1 MSLLKRSPDRIHF
14 IGIGGSGMSGLAEV
28 LFNLGYIVTGS
39 DISITS
45 VTERLTSL
53 GIDIQTKHKASNL
66 GTAEMVVVSTAIDEK
81 NPEIV
86 EAKKLMLPVLAR
98 AELLS
103 SLMNMKRGIAV
114 SGTHGK
120 TTTTSI
126 LASIMTEAM
135 LDPTFIIGG
144 VINSFA
150 TNAKLGSGN
159 YLIAEADESD
169 KSFLMLHPSLEIIT
183 NIDADHLGN
192 YEHNMLNLEKA
203 FVDFV
208 KKLPFNGLLIACGDD
223 LVVKKLIPEFTRTV
237 ITYGFE
243 DFNDYMIV
251 DYAAKGL
258 TSEYLLRNQL
268 GNEFKI
274 LLNLPGKHNALN
286 AAAASILALEE
297 GISVLNIQSALE
309 KFSGIGRRMEFLGE
323 IIQDDKKTI
332 VIDDYG
338 HHPTELK
345 CTIDAIRESYPKQ
358 KITMVFQP
366 HRYSRTKDLYKEFV
380 DVLNEV
386 DQLVLLNIYAAGEQK
401 IRGIS
406 AYNLMEDVKKKGLK
420 EVNLAESDLVLFQ
433 NIQEILGRTGGVL
446 LMQGAGDI
454 SNLSGEI
461 LQKFT

>member
-1 MSLLKRSPDRIHF
+1 MSLLKRSPSHIHF

-53 GIDIQTKHKASNL
+53 GIDIQTKHKTSNL

-81 NPEIV
+81 NPEVV

-120 TTTTSI
+120 TTTTSL

-192 YEHNMLNLEKA
+192 YEHDMLNLEKA

-223 LVVKKLIPEFTRTV
+223 LVVKKLIPEFSRTV

-251 DYAAKGL
+251 DYATKGL
-258 TSEYLLRNQL
+258 TSEYLLRNKL

-309 KFSGIGRRMEFLGE
+309 KFSGIGRRMELLGE
-323 IIQDDKKTI
+323 IIQDDKKTM

-345 CTIDAIRESYPKQ
+345 CTIDAIRESFPKQ

-380 DVLNEV
+380 DVLNNV

-401 IRGIS
+401 IRGVS

>member
-1 MSLLKRSPDRIHF
+1 MSLLKRSPDHIHF

-28 LFNLGYIVTGS
+28 LFNLGYTVTGS
-39 DISITS
+39 DISTTL

-53 GIDIQTKHKASNL
+53 GIDIQSMHKASNL
-66 GTAEMVVVSTAIDEK
+66 GAAEMVVVSTAIDEK
-81 NPEIV
+81 NPEVV

-192 YEHNMLNLEKA
+192 YEHDMLNLEKA

-223 LVVKKLIPEFTRTV
+223 PVVKRLIPEFTRTV

-243 DFNDYMIV
+243 DSNDYMII
-251 DYAAKGL
+251 DYASKEL
-258 TSEYLLRNQL
+258 TSEYLLRNKF

-309 KFSGIGRRMEFLGE
+309 KFSGIGRRMELLGE
-323 IIQDDKKTI
+323 IIQDDKKTM

-345 CTIDAIRESYPKQ
+345 CTIDAIRESFPKQ

-380 DVLNEV
+380 DVLNTV

-401 IRGIS
+401 IRGVS

-420 EVNLAESDLVLFQ
+420 EVNLAESDSVLFQ
-433 NIQEILGRTGGVL
+433 NIREIVGRSGGVL

>member
-1 MSLLKRSPDRIHF
+1 MSLLKRSPDHIHF

-28 LFNLGYIVTGS
+28 LFNLGYTVTGS
-39 DISITS
+39 DISTTL

-53 GIDIQTKHKASNL
+53 GIDIQSMHKASNL
-66 GTAEMVVVSTAIDEK
+66 GAAEMVVVSTAIDEK
-81 NPEIV
+81 NPEVV

-192 YEHNMLNLEKA
+192 YEHDMLNLEKA

-223 LVVKKLIPEFTRTV
+223 PVVKRLIPEFTRTV

-243 DFNDYMIV
+243 DSNDYMII
-251 DYAAKGL
+251 DYASKEL
-258 TSEYLLRNQL
+258 TSEFLLRNKL

-309 KFSGIGRRMEFLGE
+309 KFSGIGRRMELLGE
-323 IIQDDKKTI
+323 IIQDDKKTM

-345 CTIDAIRESYPKQ
+345 CTIDAIRESFPKQ

-380 DVLNEV
+380 DVLNTV

-401 IRGIS
+401 IRGVS

-420 EVNLAESDLVLFQ
+420 EVNLAESDSVLFQ
-433 NIQEILGRTGGVL
+433 NIREIVGRSGGVL

>member
-1 MSLLKRSPDRIHF
+1 MSLLKRSPDHIHF

-28 LFNLGYIVTGS
+28 LFNLGYTVTGS
-39 DISITS
+39 DISTTL

-53 GIDIQTKHKASNL
+53 GIDIQSMHKASNL
-66 GTAEMVVVSTAIDEK
+66 GAAEMVVVSTAIDEK
-81 NPEIV
+81 NPEVV

-192 YEHNMLNLEKA
+192 YEHDMLNLEKA

-223 LVVKKLIPEFTRTV
+223 PVVKRLIPEFTRTV

-243 DFNDYMIV
+243 DSNDYMII
-251 DYAAKGL
+251 DYASKEL
-258 TSEYLLRNQL
+258 TSEYLLRNKL

-309 KFSGIGRRMEFLGE
+309 KFSGIGRRMELLGE
-323 IIQDDKKTI
+323 IIQDDKKTM

-345 CTIDAIRESYPKQ
+345 CTIDAIRESFPKQ

-380 DVLNEV
+380 DVLNTV

-401 IRGIS
+401 IRGVS

-420 EVNLAESDLVLFQ
+420 EVNLAESDSVLFQ
-433 NIQEILGRTGGVL
+433 NIREIVGRSGGVL

>member
-1 MSLLKRSPDRIHF
+1 MSLLKRSPDHIHF

-28 LFNLGYIVTGS
+28 LFNLGYTVTGS
-39 DISITS
+39 DISTTL

-53 GIDIQTKHKASNL
+53 GIDIQSLHKASNL
-66 GTAEMVVVSTAIDEK
+66 GAAEMVVVSTAIDEK
-81 NPEIV
+81 NPEVV

-192 YEHNMLNLEKA
+192 YEHDMLNLEKA

-223 LVVKKLIPEFTRTV
+223 PVVKRLIPEFTRTV

-243 DFNDYMIV
+243 DSNDYMII
-251 DYAAKGL
+251 DYASKEL
-258 TSEYLLRNQL
+258 TSEYLLRNKF

-309 KFSGIGRRMEFLGE
+309 KFSGIGRRMELLGE
-323 IIQDDKKTI
+323 IIQDDKKTM

-345 CTIDAIRESYPKQ
+345 CTIDAIRESFPKQ

-380 DVLNEV
+380 DVLNTV

-401 IRGIS
+401 IRGVS

-420 EVNLAESDLVLFQ
+420 EVNLAESDSVLFQ
-433 NIQEILGRTGGVL
+433 NIREIVGRSGGVL

>member
-28 LFNLGYIVTGS
+28 LFNLGYTVTGS
-39 DISITS
+39 DISTTL

-53 GIDIQTKHKASNL
+53 GIDIQSMHKASNL
-66 GTAEMVVVSTAIDEK
+66 GAAEMVVVSTAIDEK
-81 NPEIV
+81 NPEVV

-192 YEHNMLNLEKA
+192 YEHDMLNLEKA

-223 LVVKKLIPEFTRTV
+223 PVVKRLIPEFTRTV

-243 DFNDYMIV
+243 DYNDYMII
-251 DYAAKGL
+251 DYASKEL
-258 TSEYLLRNQL
+258 TSEYLLRNKF

-309 KFSGIGRRMEFLGE
+309 KFSGIGRRMELLGE
-323 IIQDDKKTI
+323 IIQDDKKTM

-345 CTIDAIRESYPKQ
+345 CTIDAIRESFPKQ

-380 DVLNEV
+380 DVLNTV

-401 IRGIS
+401 IRGVS

-420 EVNLAESDLVLFQ
+420 EVNLAESDSVLFQ
-433 NIQEILGRTGGVL
+433 NIREIVGRSGGVL

>member
-28 LFNLGYIVTGS
+28 LFNLGYTVTGS

-81 NPEIV
+81 NPEVV

-251 DYAAKGL
+251 DYAAKDL
-258 TSEYLLRNQL
+258 TSEYLLRNKL

-380 DVLNEV
+380 DVLNKV

-420 EVNLAESDLVLFQ
+420 EVNLAESDSVLFQ
-433 NIQEILGRTGGVL
+433 NIREIVGRSGGVL

>member
-1 MSLLKRSPDRIHF
+1 MSLLKRSPDHIHF

-28 LFNLGYIVTGS
+28 LFNLGYTVTGS
-39 DISITS
+39 DISTTL

-53 GIDIQTKHKASNL
+53 GIDIQSMHKASNL
-66 GTAEMVVVSTAIDEK
+66 GAAEMVVVSTAIDEK
-81 NPEIV
+81 NPEVV

-192 YEHNMLNLEKA
+192 YEHDMLNLEKA

-223 LVVKKLIPEFTRTV
+223 PVVKRLIPEFTRTV

-243 DFNDYMIV
+243 DSNDYMII
-251 DYAAKGL
+251 DYASKEL
-258 TSEYLLRNQL
+258 TSEFLLRNKL

-323 IIQDDKKTI
+323 IIQDDKKTM

-345 CTIDAIRESYPKQ
+345 CTIDAIRESFPKQ

-380 DVLNEV
+380 DVLNTV

-401 IRGIS
+401 IRGVS

-420 EVNLAESDLVLFQ
+420 EVNLAESDSVLFQ
-433 NIQEILGRTGGVL
+433 NIREIVGRSGGVL

>member
-1 MSLLKRSPDRIHF
+1 MSLLKRSPDHIHF

-28 LFNLGYIVTGS
+28 LFNLGYTVTGS
-39 DISITS
+39 DISTTL

-53 GIDIQTKHKASNL
+53 GIDIQSMHKASNL
-66 GTAEMVVVSTAIDEK
+66 GAAEMVVVSTAIDEK
-81 NPEIV
+81 NPEV
-86 EAKKLMLPVLAR
+86 EEAKKLMLPVLAR

-159 YLIAEADESD
+159 YLIAEAYESD

-183 NIDADHLGN
+183 NIDADNLGN
-192 YEHNMLNLEKA
+192 YEHDMLNLEKA

-223 LVVKKLIPEFTRTV
+223 PVVKRLIPEFTRTV

-243 DFNDYMIV
+243 DSNDYMII
-251 DYAAKGL
+251 DYATKDL
-258 TSEYLLRNQL
+258 SSEYLLRNKL
-268 GNEFKI
+268 GDEFKI

-309 KFSGIGRRMEFLGE
+309 KFSGIGRRMELLGE
-323 IIQDDKKTI
+323 IIQDDKKTM

-338 HHPTELK
+338 HHTTELK
-345 CTIDAIRESYPKQ
+345 CTIDAIRESFPKQ

-380 DVLNEV
+380 DVLNTV

-401 IRGIS
+401 IRGVS

-433 NIQEILGRTGGVL
+433 NIREIVGRRGGVL

>member
-1 MSLLKRSPDRIHF
+1 MSLLKRSPDHIHF

-28 LFNLGYIVTGS
+28 LFNLGYTVTGS
-39 DISITS
+39 DISTTL

-53 GIDIQTKHKASNL
+53 GIDIQSMHKASNL
-66 GTAEMVVVSTAIDEK
+66 GAAEMVVVSTAIDEK
-81 NPEIV
+81 NPEVV

-192 YEHNMLNLEKA
+192 YEHDMLNLEKA

-223 LVVKKLIPEFTRTV
+223 PVVKRLIPEFTRTV

-243 DFNDYMIV
+243 DSNDYMII
-251 DYAAKGL
+251 DYASKEL
-258 TSEYLLRNQL
+258 TSEFLLRNKL

-309 KFSGIGRRMEFLGE
+309 KFSGIGRRMESLGE
-323 IIQDDKKTI
+323 IIQDDKKTM

-345 CTIDAIRESYPKQ
+345 CTIDAIRESFPKQ

-380 DVLNEV
+380 DVLNTV

-401 IRGIS
+401 IRGVS

-420 EVNLAESDLVLFQ
+420 EVNLAESDSVLFQ
-433 NIQEILGRTGGVL
+433 NIREIVGRSGGVL